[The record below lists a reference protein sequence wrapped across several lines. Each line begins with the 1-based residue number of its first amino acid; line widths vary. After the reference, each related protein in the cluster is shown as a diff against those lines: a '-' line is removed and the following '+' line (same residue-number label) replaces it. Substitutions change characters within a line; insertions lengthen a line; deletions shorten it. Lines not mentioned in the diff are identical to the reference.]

1 MFLEAER
8 NLLDCRDNE
17 MAVDGCLKDSK
28 VSDEWTEWRC
38 TGSKNA

>member
-17 MAVDGCLKDSK
+17 MAVDGCLKDSE

-38 TGSKNA
+38 AGSKNA